1 MTSDIRD
8 GAHPT
13 PGELHWHL
21 VARGI
26 VAAFLALL
34 ALLASFFKYVSSP
47 WPLVGVSGLILTYNA
62 FFFLTPWHRAWPKA
76 AMLLALI
83 LDVFALTTY
92 LHFSG
97 DIENPLVLA
106 YSLPVVAG
114 AVILSRRAAF
124 LLAGLATFQ
133 FITLILMTILDAFPV
148 HVDHYHLALVG
159 DLNLHDRIDPD
170 LNSQGWNYILTH
182 LLILMAVL
190 FGSAH
195 GFGIL
200 SERLR
205 EKERDLQNEN
215 ERLLLLLS
223 ILPESVVLL
232 SQEGVVLHANPAA
245 RKFLNGSE
253 SRSVSTLDQNLG
265 LADRFAHFSGTKDEF
280 ETTFHD
286 RILEHA
292 LARRSASGPVAW
304 VFRDTT
310 DQRRLTAEVM
320 HRSKMIDLG
329 LLAAG
334 IAHEI
339 GNPLSSM
346 SAILE
351 VMEMKHPE
359 AGLFDRVRALESH
372 IDRISQIV
380 QNITGYAR
388 PSAGTCSPHEAGVL
402 LAKALQI
409 FKFHDKAK
417 HLNVESETRPDS
429 AMMLVVEDQVVQ
441 VLLNLLL
448 NAADAC
454 NGRGTVSAKVRA
466 TPAEVRISITDTGT
480 GITEDTRRRL
490 FTPFFTTKEQGKG
503 VGLGLFISESIARG
517 HGGRIDIA
525 STPGAGSTFTL
536 CMPRAPGGS

>member
-1 MTSDIRD
+1 M
-8 GAHPT
+8 
-13 PGELHWHL
+13 
-21 VARGI
+21 
-26 VAAFLALL
+26 VAACLACLAVLAFLFGYI
-34 ALLASFFKYVSSP
+34 ASL
-47 WPLVGVSGLILTYNA
+47 WTLVGVCCAILFYNA
-62 FFFLTPWHRAWPKA
+62 LLFLTPWHHTWPKA
-76 AMLLALI
+76 ATLI
-83 LDVFALTTY
+83 SLNLDVFALTSF

-114 AVILSRRAAF
+114 AVLVSRRAAF
-124 LLAGLATFQ
+124 VLAGLATTL
-133 FITLILMTILDAFPV
+133 FITLILMTVLDAFPV
-148 HVDHYHLALVG
+148 HLAHYHLALVG

-170 LNSQGWNYILTH
+170 LNQQGWNYILTH
-182 LLILMAVL
+182 LLVLMAVL

-195 GFGIL
+195 GFGTL

-223 ILPESVVLL
+223 ILPEGVVLL
-232 SQEGVVLHANPAA
+232 GQEGSILHANPAA
-245 RKFLNGSE
+245 RALMNGSGA
-253 SRSVSTLDQNLG
+253 SSVGALDQDMG
-265 LADRFAHFSGTKDEF
+265 LLDRFTRFTGSREEF
-280 ETTFHD
+280 ETTYRG

-346 SAILE
+346 SAILQ
-351 VMEMKHPE
+351 VMDMKHPPPE
-359 AGLFDRVRALESH
+359 LAARIVSLSSH
-372 IDRISQIV
+372 VDRIEQIV

-388 PSAGTCSPHEAGVL
+388 PSAGMQSVHSPQAL
-402 LAKALQI
+402 LEKALQI

-417 HLNVESETRPDS
+417 QLQ
-429 AMMLVVEDQVVQ
+429 VVCQPPSGEGGVRVIEDQIVQ
-441 VLLNLLL
+441 ILLNLLL

-454 NGRGTVSAKVRA
+454 AGSGTIRA
-466 TPAEVRISITDTGT
+466 RCESTANDVRISIADTGM
-480 GITEDTRRRL
+480 GVSEAARRRL
-490 FTPFFTTKEQGKG
+490 FTPFFTTKDQDKG

-517 HGGRIDIA
+517 HGGRIEFV
-525 STPGAGSTFTL
+525 SPPGTGATFTL
-536 CMPRAPGGS
+536 CLPRARGGV

>member
-1 MTSDIRD
+1 
-8 GAHPT
+8 
-13 PGELHWHL
+13 
-21 VARGI
+21 
-26 VAAFLALL
+26 
-34 ALLASFFKYVSSP
+34 
-47 WPLVGVSGLILTYNA
+47 
-62 FFFLTPWHRAWPKA
+62 
-76 AMLLALI
+76 
-83 LDVFALTTY
+83 
-92 LHFSG
+92 
-97 DIENPLVLA
+97 
-106 YSLPVVAG
+106 
-114 AVILSRRAAF
+114 
-124 LLAGLATFQ
+124 
-133 FITLILMTILDAFPV
+133 
-148 HVDHYHLALVG
+148 
-159 DLNLHDRIDPD
+159 
-170 LNSQGWNYILTH
+170 
-182 LLILMAVL
+182 
-190 FGSAH
+190 
-195 GFGIL
+195 
-200 SERLR
+200 
-205 EKERDLQNEN
+205 
-215 ERLLLLLS
+215 
-223 ILPESVVLL
+223 
-232 SQEGVVLHANPAA
+232 
-245 RKFLNGSE
+245 
-253 SRSVSTLDQNLG
+253 
-265 LADRFAHFSGTKDEF
+265 
-280 ETTFHD
+280 
-286 RILEHA
+286 
-292 LARRSASGPVAW
+292 VAW

-359 AGLFDRVRALESH
+359 SELSEKVRSLGSH

-388 PSAGTCSPHEAGVL
+388 PSAGTCSAHEAGIL

-417 HLNVESETRPDS
+417 HLTVECESGPNS
-429 AMMLVVEDQVVQ
+429 PLILVVEDQIVQ

-454 NGRGTVSAKVRA
+454 NGRGTVCARVQA
-466 TPAEVRISITDTGT
+466 TPREVRISITDTGT

-536 CMPRAPGGS
+536 CMPRSPGGP